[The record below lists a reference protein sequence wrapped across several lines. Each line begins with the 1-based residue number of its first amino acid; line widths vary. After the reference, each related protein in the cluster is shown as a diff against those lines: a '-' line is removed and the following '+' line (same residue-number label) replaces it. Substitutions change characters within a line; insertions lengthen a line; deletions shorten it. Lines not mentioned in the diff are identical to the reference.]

1 LTRGLPIHKIDDIGV
16 FEHVADAQVDTFA
29 VGGLAQS
36 AQKLRDE

>member
-1 LTRGLPIHKIDDIGV
+1 LPLAKVDDIGV
-16 FEHVADAQVDTFA
+16 FEDVADAHVDTFA